1 MTYAE
6 SNHLG
11 RAISMCIARCRKSSE
26 PYRELSQF
34 VQALRAG
41 GVGETYVQSI
51 NHAVLRDIA
60 SVIVGAGAGD
70 CCHIV
75 Q

>member
-11 RAISMCIARCRKSSE
+11 RAIKMCVARCRKSSG
-26 PYRELSQF
+26 PYFELSAF
-34 VQALRAG
+34 VGALRAG
-41 GVGETYVQSI
+41 GVSETYIQAI

-60 SVIVGAGAGD
+60 SAMIGKGAGNY
-70 CCHIV
+70 CHIIK
-75 Q
+75 